1 MKFSIVSTG
10 TEKLPK
16 DVVRVRITE
25 ANKSTCVFVREG
37 GCEYLEIGIGKKS
50 EITQRTFI
58 TLTRCIIQTA
68 KRERVTKIAL
78 DAAELRFPRLK
89 SLDESELASLIAQNM
104 VMANYEFTAYKTKPK
119 DGFKQVSEVR
129 FLNATD
135 KAFQAGLKKGE
146 IIGNEVNACRELSNT
161 PGGDMTP
168 QTLAKAAKMAVAGL
182 PVTVRTL
189 GILEMKKL
197 KMGAVL
203 AVGKGSD
210 TPPTFTIMEYKGGA
224 GKPASP
230 KTASRGGP
238 IVLAG
243 KGITFDSG
251 GINLKSGDGHEMHMD
266 MSGAASVI
274 HAVAL
279 AARLKSKKH
288 VIGLIPAAE
297 NMPSGSAL
305 RPHDIIT
312 SLSGKTIEVINT
324 DAEGRLVLADALTYA
339 KRFSPSV
346 VLDTATL
353 TGGSLSA
360 LGMHASALL
369 TRDEKLSSTLLELS
383 ETSGDY
389 LWRLPMWDEYEESVR
404 STFAD
409 VANSQ
414 SGGAGRYAS
423 ATNGGMFLWQFA
435 KELNCPWAHI
445 DMAPRMTSVKG
456 DELARGAAGE
466 PVRLLYAFIESWK
479 A

>member
-1 MKFSIVSTG
+1 MKLTVQSKTTKGSVQ
-10 TEKLPK
+10 
-16 DVVRVRITE
+16 VRITE
-25 ANKSTCVFVREG
+25 DTKRTKRFAHEAAGEFLVLG
-37 GCEYLEIGIGKKS
+37 AGKHA

-58 TLTRCIIQTA
+58 TLLRSIIQTA
-68 KRERVTKIAL
+68 KHERIQKLVL
-78 DAAELRFPRLK
+78 DLDTLRFPQLK
-89 SLDESELASLIAQNM
+89 DLDDTEFASLITQNL
-104 VMANYEFTAYKTKPK
+104 VMANYEFLRYKAKPK
-119 DGFKQVSEVR
+119 EGYKQVAEVVL
-129 FLNATD
+129 LNVGN
-135 KAFQAGLKKGE
+135 KALVAGIKKGE

-168 QTLAKAAKMAVAGL
+168 QVLAKAAKQAVTGL

-189 GILEMKKL
+189 GVPELKKL
-197 KMGAVL
+197 KMGALL

-224 GKPASP
+224 GKP
-230 KTASRGGP
+230 

-251 GINLKSGDGHEMHMD
+251 GLNLKSGDGHEMHMD
-266 MSGAASVI
+266 MSGAASII

-297 NMPSGSAL
+297 NMPSGGAL

-369 TRDEKLSSTLLELS
+369 TRDEDLAVQLLSLS

-389 LWRLPMWDEYEESVR
+389 LWRLPMWDEYEDSVR
-404 STFAD
+404 SIFAD

-435 KELNCPWAHI
+435 KELDCPWAHLDI
-445 DMAPRMTSVKG
+445 APRMTSTKG
-456 DELARGAAGE
+456 DELAKGAAGE

>member
-1 MKFSIVSTG
+1 MKFSSTSTA

-25 ANKSTCVFVREG
+25 ANKSTRVLVRDSGSEH
-37 GCEYLEIGIGKKS
+37 LEIGIGKKA
-50 EITQRTFI
+50 EITQRIFI
-58 TLTRCIIQTA
+58 TLIRCIIQSA
-68 KRERVTKIAL
+68 KREGIKKLAL
-78 DAAELRFPRLK
+78 DATELRFPGMK
-89 SLDESELASLIAQNM
+89 SVDATELGSLIAQNM

-119 DGFKQVSEVR
+119 DGFREVSEVR
-129 FLNATD
+129 FYNCND
-135 KAFQAGLKKGE
+135 KAFQTGLKKGE
-146 IIGNEVNACRELSNT
+146 IIGNEVNGCRELANT

-168 QTLAKAAKMAVAGL
+168 QSLAKAAKMAVSGL

-189 GILEMKKL
+189 GVPEMKKL
-197 KMGAVL
+197 KMGAIL

-210 TPPTFTIMEYKGGA
+210 TPPTFTIMEYKGSA
-224 GKPASP
+224 GK
-230 KTASRGGP
+230 P

-251 GINLKSGDGHEMHMD
+251 GLNLKSGDGHEMHMD
-266 MSGAASVI
+266 MSGAASII

-297 NMPSGSAL
+297 NMPSGGAL

-339 KRFSPSV
+339 RRFSPSV

-369 TRDEKLSSTLLELS
+369 TRDDKLATTLLELS

-389 LWRLPMWDEYEESVR
+389 LWRLPMWDEYEESIR
-404 STFAD
+404 SVFAD

-435 KELNCPWAHI
+435 KELNCPWAHLDI
-445 DMAPRMTSVKG
+445 APRMTTTKG
-456 DELARGAAGE
+456 DELSKGAAGE